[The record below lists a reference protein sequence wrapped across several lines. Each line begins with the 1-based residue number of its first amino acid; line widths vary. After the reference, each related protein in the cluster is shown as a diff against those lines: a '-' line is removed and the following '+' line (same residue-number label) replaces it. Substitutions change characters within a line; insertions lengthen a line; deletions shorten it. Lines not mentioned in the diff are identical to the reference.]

1 MHKVITQK
9 QKRCSSAVPL
19 RRKKAMGMVQYRT
32 LVLHQFPFF
41 SGRIFGSRHN
51 NAQKPWNIDR
61 KNYYQ
66 YNMIQDEEAEN
77 EQRGMNASLG
87 I

>member
-1 MHKVITQK
+1 
-9 QKRCSSAVPL
+9 
-19 RRKKAMGMVQYRT
+19 MGMVQYRT

-87 I
+87 IYEFNWQNFNGFLNGFLF